1 MELYKSPIGLLEEKT
16 QRYIKKM
23 PYIKALILSDQLNDI
38 EIYRFLNTQDIFFR
52 ERDQNNE
59 DDLQIEN
66 PELSDN
72 FLNGLRSGMNELF
85 TDFKKQFEKLQTSKN
100 LDKQKDNYQVSIMFD
115 KYYLR
120 KKEIIENVLMIVI
133 CDVERD
139 GITMEQAINISK
151 EQDPKIKE
159 NLIDNNSTFNTG
171 DVDILFQDF

>member
-1 MELYKSPIGLLEEKT
+1 
-16 QRYIKKM
+16 
-23 PYIKALILSDQLNDI
+23 
-38 EIYRFLNTQDIFFR
+38 
-52 ERDQNNE
+52 
-59 DDLQIEN
+59 
-66 PELSDN
+66 
-72 FLNGLRSGMNELF
+72 
-85 TDFKKQFEKLQTSKN
+85 
-100 LDKQKDNYQVSIMFD
+100 MFD